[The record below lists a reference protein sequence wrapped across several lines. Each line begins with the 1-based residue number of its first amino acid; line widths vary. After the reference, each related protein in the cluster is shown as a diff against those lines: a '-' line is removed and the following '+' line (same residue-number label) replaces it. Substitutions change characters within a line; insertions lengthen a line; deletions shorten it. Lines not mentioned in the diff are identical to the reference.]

1 MKRLILLVSMGML
14 LMLSSCKE
22 TSPYGI
28 IKTDMG
34 DIKVK
39 LFKSTPRH
47 TEQFVTLAKRGFYDG
62 LIFHRILR
70 GFMIQGGNTNIRTE
84 QVSAEI
90 ATNPPEIDHEIGEHH
105 FRGSLAAARTP
116 NPEKRSG
123 SQFYIV
129 DGSPVTDEM
138 LDGVERRTG
147 IKYTQAERDLY
158 KKIGGRPD
166 LDGNYTVFGEVVEGI
181 EVVDKIAA
189 APAPANPNGSRPY
202 EDIKMRVYIVYE

>member
-1 MKRLILLVSMGML
+1 MKRLILPFFIGML

-22 TSPYGI
+22 TSPYAI
-28 IKTDMG
+28 IKTDLG

-39 LFKSTPRH
+39 LFESTPRH
-47 TEQFVTLAKRGFYDG
+47 TEQFITLAKRGFYDG
-62 LIFHRILR
+62 LIFHRIMR

-84 QVSAEI
+84 KVAAEI
-90 ATNPPEIDHEIGEHH
+90 AENPPEIDHEIGEYHY
-105 FRGSLAAARTP
+105 RGSLAAARTP

-129 DGSPVTDEM
+129 DGSPVTDQM
-138 LDGVERRTG
+138 LDGVEQRVG
-147 IKYTQAERDLY
+147 IKYTDAERALY

-166 LDGNYTVFGEVVEGI
+166 LDGNYTVFGEVVSGM

-189 APAPANPNGSRPY
+189 APAPPNPNGSRPF
-202 EDIKMRVYIVYE
+202 EDIKMKVYIVYE